1 MQKGFSN
8 ETLQIYFKSSDQ
20 SAYSSDPR
28 TTRNQRGA
36 EKSKDPINQ
45 KTSSEN
51 FMFFPEP

>member
-8 ETLQIYFKSSDQ
+8 ETLQIYFKSNDQ

-28 TTRNQRGA
+28 TTRDQKGA
-36 EKSKDPINQ
+36 KKSKDTTNQ